1 MTSTV
6 IAVLFLVLFLTVL
19 SIVFIVV
26 FLIRRRTR
34 SPPRDHAFRFPSD
47 SNEPVLSFELDG
59 QRRQQEPDLVPK
71 KTFCP
76 ALCRSFHHQPIYSY
90 VHHSPFFVQLDF
102 HVPFDHSSS
111 CSTKYK
117 FFPDLLIE
125 NQVSRIITLESI
137 HTCTTK
143 FFDQNKIRM

>member
-19 SIVFIVV
+19 STVLIIV
-26 FLIRRRTR
+26 FLIRRRTGSFNLRGKSNR
-34 SPPRDHAFRFPSD
+34 SPPLDHAFRLPSD
-47 SNEPVLSFELDG
+47 SNEPVLSIELDI
-59 QRRQQEPDLVPK
+59 QQRQQEPDLVPK

-76 ALCRSFHHQPIYSY
+76 ALWRSFHHQPIYSY

-102 HVPFDHSSS
+102 HVPFDHFSS

-125 NQVSRIITLESI
+125 NQVSRIITLES
-137 HTCTTK
+137 HL
-143 FFDQNKIRM
+143 